1 MGKEPGGESLLR
13 EDSVMASG
21 PWVLGGAVASTVC
34 LTLGL
39 HVIVSWVC
47 RSGGYVH
54 VTGWGVPCV
63 CVCVC
68 VHAHTCLESPGV
80 G

>member
-13 EDSVMASG
+13 EDNVMVTG

-34 LTLGL
+34 FTLGL

-47 RSGGYVH
+47 
-54 VTGWGVPCV
+54 
-63 CVCVC
+63 
-68 VHAHTCLESPGV
+68 
-80 G
+80 